1 MAPEVRGAKR
11 NTSSDARHTGRLK
24 GAIVIELGICDPDVT
39 DAACVAY
46 EQEVSTITRLPL
58 KEVPAGADKFV
69 AARTPH
75 PGMPVIAVQRALRSI
90 GFFPGGKADGICGYR
105 TTSAIR
111 LFQEYVRTIEKLPST
126 PDGRFGPL
134 SEEHLRRWL
143 DRKLQPYWT
152 ATVEQWR
159 DGTLG
164 PSEYTEW
171 LSLLDK
177 VKARYA
183 AQPTPMLQLVNDGPA
198 SDTRKVAN
206 WDFTSV
212 GTPQLIGIRRQQAT
226 GKFDD
231 IFVIL
236 LKGLV
241 FKFQG
246 STEPG
251 MSENPRGTPFLVQG
265 QHDYHFGWHKRT
277 YLALRPR
284 TSGVLVVRSKSDRQL
299 DDGDLA
305 NGVEVNATINIH
317 WGGMGQSRD
326 VKSWSEGCQV
336 INGATYL
343 NASGEAID
351 CSPFGAITPS
361 EATNAATRKTRG
373 AYTVLLDLVTALA
386 SDLTGNQVRYMLL
399 VEDDLALAPAL
410 ADKLAEARTKLVRI

>member
-1 MAPEVRGAKR
+1 
-11 NTSSDARHTGRLK
+11 
-24 GAIVIELGICDPDVT
+24 VIELGICDPDVT
-39 DAACVAY
+39 DAACSAY

-69 AARTPH
+69 ASRKPRT
-75 PGMPVIAVQRALRSI
+75 GMPVLEVQRALRSI
-90 GFFPGGKADGICGYR
+90 GFFPGGKTDGICGYR

-111 LFQEYVRTIEKLPST
+111 LFQEYVRTIEGLPCT
-126 PDGRFGPL
+126 PDGRFGPQ
-134 SEEHLRRWL
+134 SEEHLRRWI
-143 DRKLQPYWT
+143 DRQLRPYWT
-152 ATVEQWR
+152 TTVEQWR
-159 DGTLG
+159 AGTLG
-164 PSEYTEW
+164 TSEYADW
-171 LSLLDK
+171 LTLLEK

-183 AQPTPMLQLVNDGPA
+183 AQPTRMLQVVNSGPA

-206 WDFTSV
+206 WDFASV
-212 GTPQLIGIRRQQAT
+212 GTPQLIGIRRQQTT

-231 IFVIL
+231 IFVML

-251 MSENPRGTPFLVQG
+251 MSDDPRGTPFLVQG

-284 TSGVLVVRSKSDRQL
+284 TSGVLVVRSKNDRQL
-299 DDGDLA
+299 DEGDLVH
-305 NGVEVNATINIH
+305 GVEVNASINIH
-317 WGGMGQSRD
+317 WGGMGQGRD

-343 NASGEAID
+343 NANGEAID
-351 CSPFGAITPS
+351 CSSFGAITPS
-361 EATNAATRKTRG
+361 EATHAATRKTRG

-386 SDLTGNQVRYMLL
+386 SDLTGNEVRYMLL
-399 VEDDLALAPAL
+399 VEDDLELAPAL
-410 ADKLAEARTKLVRI
+410 EAKLADAKTKLVRL